1 MPDINADEV
10 VMYAHKRHFI
20 QFGGA
25 QPGNVVQ
32 YAGQDAQ
39 YMFVDGVGVPET
51 GGVTPEFA
59 PDPRRPGA
67 WRLIA
72 RSIAPPDLASASLV
86 MLEKHGAIPRQLQR
100 IGCKFNLYE
109 PTGPCQDLSDF
120 LRGWTD
126 YVLIYSGALV
136 NDKDLGTRTSRDSD
150 GVIQD
155 TLSLTLADVYPI
167 GSLAFGE
174 KGAAQVEREVIDVV
188 YGTTV
193 SCQCVDG
200 TEYIYAVE
208 SYAAG
213 SPGLPSEVVYTVDGG
228 GIWTNIAIDGIGA
241 TELALAIEI
250 VGKYLVVLGDDNYYW
265 AEINYKTGVPGA
277 FTQVNNG
284 IVGAGSPTDI
294 YVLSPRE
301 VFFCGDGGYIY
312 KATDITAGVTVIDA
326 GDATPENLNRID
338 GVDET
343 VIAVGDNG
351 AVIKSSNRGN
361 TWATTT
367 ASPEAASVIRALAVL
382 DDDRYWIGIE
392 NTGTV
397 YYTLDGGET
406 WTGQA
411 FTGSGAGVVRD
422 IIFVNDD
429 IGYFAHNTST
439 PDVARIFATWNG
451 GVDWLMGDPRM
462 VNLPVFDWAGRL
474 AAPDADAG
482 IAANNLAVAGLS
494 GGGVDGILLLG
505 IAGRI

>member
-32 YAGQDAQ
+32 YAGQDGQ

-51 GGVTPEFA
+51 GGVTPIFV
-59 PDPRRPGA
+59 PDPRQPGK

-72 RSIAPPDLASASLV
+72 RTIDPPDLASASLV

-126 YVLIYSGALV
+126 YILVYGGALV
-136 NDKDLGTRTSRDSD
+136 NDKDLGTRTARDSD
-150 GVIQD
+150 GVVED
-155 TLSLTLADVYPI
+155 TLSLTLADVYPV
-167 GSLAFGE
+167 GALAFGE
-174 KGAAQVEREVIDVV
+174 KAAAQVEREVVDVV

-193 SCQCVDG
+193 SCQCVEG
-200 TEYIYAVE
+200 TEYIYALE
-208 SYAAG
+208 TYAAG
-213 SPGLPSEVVYTVDGG
+213 SPGLPTEVVYTVDGG
-228 GIWTNIAIDGIGA
+228 ENWTNIAVDGMGADEIGYAID
-241 TELALAIEI
+241 I
-250 VGKYLVVLGDDNYYW
+250 VGKYLVVLGEDNIYW
-265 AEINYKTGVPGA
+265 AEINYKTGVPGT
-277 FTQVNNG
+277 FTQINTG
-284 IVGAGSPTDI
+284 IVLAGTPRDI

-312 KATDITAGVTVIDA
+312 KATDITAGVSVIDA
-326 GDATPENLNRID
+326 GSATTQDLARID

-343 VIAVGDNG
+343 IIACGAVG
-351 AVIKSSNRGN
+351 AVIKSSNRGS

-367 ASPEAASVIRALAVL
+367 ASPSGDTLQALEVL
-382 DDDRYWIGIE
+382 DDDRYWIGTSGGE
-392 NTGTV
+392 V
-397 YYTLDGGET
+397 YYTLDGGEI
-406 WTGQA
+406 WTEKA
-411 FTGSGAGVVRD
+411 FTGSSAGEVRD
-422 IIFVNDD
+422 ILFVNDEV
-429 IGYFAHNTST
+429 GYFAHDT
-439 PDVARIFATWNG
+439 VAPLGRIFSTWNG
-451 GVDWLMGDPRM
+451 GEDWINADPRLL
-462 VNLPVFDWAGRL
+462 NLPVFDYAGRL

-482 IAANNLAVAGLS
+482 IAANNLAVAGLA
-494 GGGVDGILLLG
+494 GNGVDGILLLG